1 MLYKFIIFSKS
12 DIQEYKDMIIYDS
25 KDGGIDIELYFKEN
39 KITYCR
45 FKNKY
50 IAKDVYRI

>member
-12 DIQEYKDMIIYDS
+12 DTQEYKDMIIYDS